1 MREILFRGKSTD
13 NGEWVYG
20 YYVHIGPVSC
30 QRAYIIPEY
39 ASAIYVNEVDPSTV
53 GQYTGLNDKNG
64 NKIFDGDIAK
74 VLQGKDKD
82 IAYVGFENG
91 AFMLYPKTGNIYE
104 RTLWSYWYN
113 DWDVEVIGNITD
125 NPELLEK

>member
-1 MREILFRGKSTD
+1 MREILFRGKRLD
-13 NGEWVYG
+13 NGDWVYG

-39 ASAIYVNEVDPSTV
+39 ASSLYVNEVDPSTV
-53 GQYTGLNDKNG
+53 GQYTGLKDKNG
-64 NKIFDGDIAK
+64 KRIFEGDIAK

-104 RTLWSYWYN
+104 RTLWEYWYN
-113 DWDVEVIGNITD
+113 DWDVEVIGNIHD

>member
-1 MREILFRGKSTD
+1 MREILFRGKRLD
-13 NGEWVYG
+13 NGEWVYR

-30 QRAYIIPEY
+30 QRTYIIPEY
-39 ASAIYVNEVDPSTV
+39 ASALYVNDVDPSTV
-53 GQYTGLNDKNG
+53 GQYTGMKDKNG
-64 NKIFDGDIAK
+64 KRIFEGDVVK

-104 RTLWSYWYN
+104 RTLWEYWYN
-113 DWDVEVIGNITD
+113 EWDVEVIGNITD

>member
-1 MREILFRGKSTD
+1 MREILFRGKRLD
-13 NGEWVYG
+13 HGDWVYG

-39 ASAIYVNEVDPSTV
+39 ASSLYVNEVDPSTV
-53 GQYTGLNDKNG
+53 GQYTGLKDKNG
-64 NKIFDGDIAK
+64 KRIFEGDIAK

-104 RTLWSYWYN
+104 RTLWEYWYN

>member
-1 MREILFRGKSTD
+1 MREILFRGKRLD
-13 NGEWVYG
+13 NGDWVYG

-39 ASAIYVNEVDPSTV
+39 ASSLYVNEVDPSTV
-53 GQYTGLNDKNG
+53 GQYTGLKDKNG
-64 NKIFDGDIAK
+64 KRIFEGDVAK